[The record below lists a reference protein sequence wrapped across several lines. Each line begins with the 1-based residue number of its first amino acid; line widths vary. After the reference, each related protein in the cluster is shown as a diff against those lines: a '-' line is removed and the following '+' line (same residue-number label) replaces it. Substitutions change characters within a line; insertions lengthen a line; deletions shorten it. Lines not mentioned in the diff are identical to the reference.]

1 MKLSPLT
8 TALWFTPWAIGGL
21 FLAGTSG
28 FILHLIPGK
37 ILLVICGVCKL
48 VAVLLFAL
56 IPENPNY
63 WAWVFPAMVA
73 ETACVDILYT
83 MTNVFITTNLPSHRQ
98 GMAGSLISCTLFL
111 GISVFLGIAEIGVGS
126 TTYLGLA
133 GSYKVAY
140 WIGVGFAAVAL
151 AMFVTIDL
159 QKAKGDYTAD
169 EKLRMRNAA
178 EATTAE

>member
-1 MKLSPLT
+1 
-8 TALWFTPWAIGGL
+8 
-21 FLAGTSG
+21 
-28 FILHLIPGK
+28 
-37 ILLVICGVCKL
+37 
-48 VAVLLFAL
+48 
-56 IPENPNY
+56 
-63 WAWVFPAMVA
+63 MVA